1 MTGLLSHRGL
11 VLQRGERSRCML
23 ARQRERREEERRG
36 KRRVE
41 EDELARSLARS
52 INAPESGHY
61 VSQPTSGQQRPAVPV
76 CPRMSPL
83 AAMAGIAGAA
93 GWENEGLS
101 AAAAAAGGLAS
112 GGWRRVRV
120 WGDWGSG

>member
-1 MTGLLSHRGL
+1 MHA
-11 VLQRGERSRCML
+11 RSRK
-23 ARQRERREEERRG
+23 RERRREEEREG

-41 EDELARSLARS
+41 EDELTRSLARS
-52 INAPESGHY
+52 INAPESGHD
-61 VSQPTSGQQRPAVPV
+61 VSQPTSGRQRPAVPV

-101 AAAAAAGGLAS
+101 AAAAAGGLAS